1 MKKCLTFSR
10 IPIFFYVPLFYAF
23 LVTSCTNRN
32 ESNAIITDDAIAYA
46 YPMDEITLDGNLSE
60 WPEYLGRYPIKN
72 AELGDAPVGNEDF
85 QGNFRIAYNADRNE
99 VYVAMEIS
107 DESVV
112 IDTTGNS
119 FWNNQDGLELY
130 INQESLQSGSPVTQ
144 YSEYGSDR
152 SAYGAKTSWDN
163 VEMKKSST
171 DKGKT
176 VEWKISL
183 DKKIEMGMSLGIDLV
198 AIDKDGDNSFT
209 WLSWGKGTQKVGN
222 PDRLGNV
229 LFVAPGTEL
238 RLVKGI
244 VDISELESKAIPL
257 SVRLSQV
264 GNEKLWVQTAIDSLG
279 NFSAPLPIG
288 DYEIEITTKVLEIG
302 YRFHRLAPSG
312 PQNFSLRKDGYDP
325 LPKLVAKMLP
335 KPAMIPEKGLLHDF
349 KEETKE
355 QVDNIITE
363 YQEYYNIPGVSLALI
378 KDGKVAYH
386 KTYGVKNT
394 TTKEPVNDKTL
405 FEAASITKPVFAFTV
420 LRLADRGIIDLD
432 KPLHEYLPFEQLEKY
447 PEYKKITARHVLI
460 HRTGLPNWGIEMIG
474 TPGEKY
480 GYSGEGFEY
489 LKRVVVKITG
499 KPIEQILDE
508 ELIKPNGLYH
518 MEFSDSEELR
528 KVVSSGHTGNQP
540 TNWDLPQEAGMAFS
554 MHTEA
559 KAFANYALTI
569 LERKGLKPNTYKEF
583 LKIHTESNP
592 EYWNDPEKPEGPG
605 LGIFIRKTDYG
616 DTFYHGG
623 NNGDFKCQFEVYDK
637 LKMGYIVYTNSDTG
651 SELTMDLWQ
660 IFVEGKLEDKDH

>member
-1 MKKCLTFSR
+1 MKKRLGYSR
-10 IPIFFYVPLFYAF
+10 ISSIFYVSL
-23 LVTSCTNRN
+23 LSSLLMTSCKNQN
-32 ESNAIITDDAIAYA
+32 EHNIIITDDAIAYA

-60 WPEYLGRYPIKN
+60 WPQDIGQYPIKN
-72 AELGDAPVGNEDF
+72 AELGDAPGSNEDF
-85 QGNFRIAYNADRNE
+85 HGNFRIGYNAERNE
-99 VYVAMEIS
+99 VYVGMEIS

-112 IDTTGNS
+112 VQTSDNS
-119 FWNNQDGLELY
+119 FWDNQDGLELY
-130 INQESLQSGSPVTQ
+130 LNQGGLKSGSSIIQ

-152 SAYGAKTSWDN
+152 NAYGAATSWDN

-183 DKKIEMGMSLGIDLV
+183 DKKIETGTSLGMDLV
-198 AIDKDGDNSFT
+198 AIDKDDDDSFT
-209 WLSWGKGTQKVGN
+209 WISWGKGTQKVAN

-238 RLVKGI
+238 GLVKGK
-244 VDISELESKAIPL
+244 VDISELEPKPVPL
-257 SVRLSQV
+257 SVRLTQI
-264 GNEKLWVQTAIDSLG
+264 GNEKLWIQTAVDSLG
-279 NFSAPLPIG
+279 NFSAPLPIA
-288 DYEIEITTKVLEIG
+288 DYEIEITSKVLESG
-302 YRFHRLAPSG
+302 YRFHRLASSG
-312 PQNFSLRKDGYDP
+312 PLTFSLRNDGHDS

-335 KPAMIPEKGLLHDF
+335 KPDLIPEKGLLHDF
-349 KEETKE
+349 DEETKK
-355 QVDNIITE
+355 QVDNIIAG

-386 KTYGVKNT
+386 KTYGVKNSQ
-394 TTKEPVNDKTL
+394 TKEPVDEKTL

-420 LRLADRGIIDLD
+420 LRLADRGVIDLD
-432 KPLHEYLPFEQLEKY
+432 KPLHQYLPFEQLEKY
-447 PEYKKITARHVLI
+447 PEYKKITGRHVLI
-460 HRTGLPNWGIEMIG
+460 HRTGLPNWGIEMMG
-474 TPGEKY
+474 VPGEKY

-489 LKRVVVKITG
+489 LKRVVVEITG

-508 ELIKPNGLYH
+508 ELIAPNGLYH
-518 MEFSDSEELR
+518 MEFSDSEELQ
-528 KVVSSGHTGNQP
+528 KVVSNGHVGNQP
-540 TNWDLPQEAGMAFS
+540 TNWGIPQEAGMAFS

-559 KAFANYALTI
+559 KAFAKYALTI
-569 LERKGLKPNTYKEF
+569 LERKGLKPSTYKEF
-583 LKIHTESNP
+583 LEIHTESNP
-592 EYWNDPEKPEGPG
+592 EYWNIPENPEGPG

-651 SELTMDLWQ
+651 SELTMDLWK
-660 IFVEGKLEDKDH
+660 IFVEGKKE